1 MSLRSLL
8 NWVAKCEPV
17 PQDEEVVKAAIPH
30 KVRKRSVMENR
41 CKVHYR
47 KWVRGTIKGE
57 DLAVKIEY
65 TGNLQPELLLDL
77 LYRRR

>member
-1 MSLRSLL
+1 MSVRSLL

-17 PQDEEVVKAAIPH
+17 SQDEEVVKAAIY

-47 KWVRGTIKGE
+47 KWVRETR
-57 DLAVKIEY
+57 VK
-65 TGNLQPELLLDL
+65 T
-77 LYRRR
+77 